1 MSKWKCYLKLIWLSL
16 KAIFKVNLGDVV
28 IYGGEKWSV
37 ANGVTFG
44 MWKLRKLY
52 NPHVEIEVKATEIRK
67 AISLLNVFRS
77 FISTWL
83 FYKTSWFSS
92 WLREGFELSNKIVK
106 DVNKRKEEKIDEK

>member
-44 MWKLRKLY
+44 M
-52 NPHVEIEVKATEIRK
+52 
-67 AISLLNVFRS
+67 
-77 FISTWL
+77 
-83 FYKTSWFSS
+83 
-92 WLREGFELSNKIVK
+92 
-106 DVNKRKEEKIDEK
+106 